1 MVLQSSGVI
10 TLNDIQTEFGGANP
24 IRTSEYYG
32 AASGIPS
39 SGTILFSQFYGKSSG
54 PLGTTLRSRN
64 LTGSQGFTMYTI
76 EPSKDMLTF
85 DTTQNIPSGY
95 NPSSGDLSPTGTRYT
110 WRDWSGDWFD
120 YWGDFYIYNPA
131 TNTASYISF
140 SDMNGPDE
148 VVYTETQTHHNKSF
162 TIKHGWVAQGI
173 FKLDV
178 ECGNTNFQFSIGA
191 YGNMGSDGNT
201 QNTDIQ
207 YSASWG
213 TLSYN
218 YNSQSNSSE
227 FFYSHFIPKL
237 KAFNDGITLSSGNFT
252 SNFRTAVSGNDRLS
266 VWSDTLTVG
275 ATMYFVKGSNN
286 SSGAMY
292 DWVAN
297 DIEQIL

>member
-1 MVLQSSGVI
+1 MVLQSSGAI
-10 TLNDIQTEFGGANP
+10 SLDDIQTEFGGTNP
-24 IRTSEYYG
+24 IGTSEYYG

-39 SGTILFSQFYGKSSG
+39 SGTISFSQFYGKSSG
-54 PLGTTLRSRN
+54 TILRSRG

-76 EPSKDMLTF
+76 APVKDM
-85 DTTQNIPSGY
+85 DSRTTEYIPSGY
-95 NPSSGDLSPTGTRYT
+95 NPSSGNLTPTGTRYT

-178 ECGNTNFQFSIGA
+178 ECDDSTFQFSIGA
-191 YGNMGSDGNT
+191 YGNMGSDSNT
-201 QNTDIQ
+201 QNTDMQ

-218 YNSQSNSSE
+218 YNSQSNSTE

-252 SNFRTAVSGNDRLS
+252 SNFRSAIYGNDELAL
-266 VWSDTLTVG
+266 WSDTLTVG
-275 ATMYFVKGSNN
+275 ATMYFVKGSNS

-297 DIEQIL
+297 DIELS